1 VLPDWCHV
9 TTPTAAIDWSVG
21 SESLPKA
28 TLLCLGAR
36 TLVTMIVLARRSQSS
51 PGGATAGHTRTATHS
66 VAPAACSLY
75 IQHPEV
81 TLLYRYI
88 IDAEGQ
94 TLGRLASLVARYIR
108 GKNLPTYSPSMDMGS
123 MIIVINAGKVKV
135 GGRKTDDKLYKRH
148 VNGLPGSMKVETF
161 RQLQARVPERIIEK
175 AVWGMLPKGRLGRRI
190 KLNLKVRL
198 CAAAYL
204 RTWQACGLCPCHRC
218 NRHSMARAKS
228 SAR

>member
-1 VLPDWCHV
+1 V
-9 TTPTAAIDWSVG
+9 
-21 SESLPKA
+21 
-28 TLLCLGAR
+28 
-36 TLVTMIVLARRSQSS
+36 IVLARRSQSS
-51 PGGATAGHTRTATHS
+51 PGGATARRTATHS
-66 VAPAACSLY
+66 DASAACSLY
-75 IQHPEV
+75 IPHPEV

-123 MIIVINAGKVKV
+123 MVIIINAGKVKV

-204 RTWQACGLCPCHRC
+204 RTLQACGLRRSPISSLQSAQHGSCHVISKIAWHAPCFHWLR
-218 NRHSMARAKS
+218 RHLLSRPLDS
-228 SAR
+228 FGTC